1 MTVKRLFI
9 DEAHKQALKSDM
21 NFNHGAVLIY
31 RGKIIG
37 RGYNTYINDNYDC
50 KKKISLHAEV
60 SAINDALKKIH
71 YEDLKKCELRM
82 ISHNY
87 HIEMKKIKLFDVV
100 LFNRKQQYLTHYKK
114 LKTELTRLK
123 NGLQNNQ
130 FIV

>member
-1 MTVKRLFI
+1 
-9 DEAHKQALKSDM
+9 
-21 NFNHGAVLIY
+21 
-31 RGKIIG
+31 
-37 RGYNTYINDNYDC
+37 
-50 KKKISLHAEV
+50 
-60 SAINDALKKIH
+60 
-71 YEDLKKCELRM
+71 M

-123 NGLQNNQ
+123 HGLQNNQ